1 MKDVEL
7 KKVVKEEKDAPI
19 EKQLIQEKATSTGK
33 KKVDQTMEVK
43 DDKMDVVKDEK
54 VELVKDEKLITVKD
68 DKVDVDLDVTPAK
81 PMPAG
86 KFKNVIIRPQSLSKR
101 RIQLLKGKKTVDLS
115 KPSPLVSPTKH
126 P

>member
-19 EKQLIQEKATSTGK
+19 EKATSTGK